1 MIFKKLTESEEHS
14 NLLILAQSI
23 SLEQKNNFP
32 ESFLFYM
39 FSKYYPFNLVF
50 SIRNHNTIPIRTR
63 INGRLNEVAIMEY
76 MNNGESIL
84 LADEFEFDPGEIKKI
99 TDALRNTTDYDS
111 YNVNKKFLNIPY
123 FGMLECTPNVCKAWP
138 YGCDVELRFNRYTT
152 TTEWTIMTNVL
163 IKHIEKTK
171 TQLTNENISSLKIL
185 LSDILM
191 IDITDEN
198 NEMFLKNISSYNKLV
213 EMLKI

>member
-1 MIFKKLTESEEHS
+1 
-14 NLLILAQSI
+14 
-23 SLEQKNNFP
+23 
-32 ESFLFYM
+32 
-39 FSKYYPFNLVF
+39 
-50 SIRNHNTIPIRTR
+50 
-63 INGRLNEVAIMEY
+63 
-76 MNNGESIL
+76 
-84 LADEFEFDPGEIKKI
+84 
-99 TDALRNTTDYDS
+99 
-111 YNVNKKFLNIPY
+111 VNKKFLNIPY